1 MKLSRMEM
9 AIEDRIQ
16 NTGDSL
22 GKPGNQG
29 NSMQGNRM
37 TGNQDALQMVRGFAP
52 YPHTRCFQ
60 TRICADL
67 HGFLGFIALI
77 RVQPV
82 RYVQATSHRLNLR
95 NLRLMTLSTIVE
107 NTLQIGPV
115 FFKTKPIC
123 RPRRIQVSSVLTKEY
138 EEKARVGSESKQSQT
153 KPI

>member
-1 MKLSRMEM
+1 MEM

-60 TRICADL
+60 TRIYADL
-67 HGFLGFIALI
+67 H
-77 RVQPV
+77 
-82 RYVQATSHRLNLR
+82 
-95 NLRLMTLSTIVE
+95 
-107 NTLQIGPV
+107 
-115 FFKTKPIC
+115 
-123 RPRRIQVSSVLTKEY
+123 
-138 EEKARVGSESKQSQT
+138 RVGVFILFLSRILYKLALFFQNKANLPAVQN
-153 KPI
+153 

>member
-1 MKLSRMEM
+1 M

-82 RYVQATSHRLNLR
+82 RYVQAISHRVNLCNLWLMR
-95 NLRLMTLSTIVE
+95 NADSYKFQKPFSDTDLRGFTPGLGLLFYFCRGSSTNRPCFFQNKANFAAGQNSGKLSFDKG
-107 NTLQIGPV
+107 L
-115 FFKTKPIC
+115 
-123 RPRRIQVSSVLTKEY
+123 
-138 EEKARVGSESKQSQT
+138 
-153 KPI
+153 